1 MCAAEEGSLKGPGI
15 FCMVIFSIANFI
27 MTLLIISYNGE
38 MEEYDETRRDNLT
51 KLIDFN
57 GCSDSETRVS
67 SELVENTSVATNAAV
82 IQVLLSIVVLILLAR
97 FGVWLY
103 FMYLT
108 YGNKSKP
115 ETQEQEMSD
124 LQGIQNEGIQNDNQ
138 ELAEKTSPKMQKADV

>member
-15 FCMVIFSIANFI
+15 FCMVIFNVANFI
-27 MTLLIISYNGE
+27 MTFLIISYNGE
-38 MEEYDETRRDNLT
+38 MEAYDETQRGNLT

-57 GCSDSETRVS
+57 GCSDSQTRVS

-115 ETQEQEMSD
+115 ETQEQEISD

>member
-1 MCAAEEGSLKGPGI
+1 
-15 FCMVIFSIANFI
+15 

-38 MEEYDETRRDNLT
+38 MKEYDEKQRSNLT

-57 GCSDSETRVS
+57 GCSDSQTRVS

-82 IQVLLSIVVLILLAR
+82 IQVLLSIVVLALLAR

-108 YGNKSKP
+108 YGDKTKP
-115 ETQEQEMSD
+115 EKQEQEMSD
-124 LQGIQNEGIQNDNQ
+124 VQGIQNEGIQNDNQ
-138 ELAEKTSPKMQKADV
+138 ALGELSPKNEKADV

>member
-15 FCMVIFSIANFI
+15 FCMVIFNVANFI

-38 MEEYDETRRDNLT
+38 MEAYDETQRDNLT
-51 KLIDFN
+51 KLIEFN
-57 GCSDSETRVS
+57 GCSDSQTRVS

-82 IQVLLSIVVLILLAR
+82 IQVLLSIVILVLLAR

-108 YGNKSKP
+108 YGNKPKP
-115 ETQEQEMSD
+115 EKQEQEMSD
-124 LQGIQNEGIQNDNQ
+124 LQGIQNQGIQNDNQ
-138 ELAEKTSPKMQKADV
+138 ELAEI